1 MASKVLCVALLSAAL
16 GVSTAA
22 MADPSAAD
30 KDTARSLMNDGRA
43 ARDKGDLKAALKAFA
58 GADSL
63 MRVPTTG
70 LEVAKTQA
78 ALGMLVEARE
88 TALRVSRSPDS
99 PRDPPPFKQARDAA
113 SALNDELESR
123 IPSLTV
129 NVKNVPDGMTASV
142 TLDDTALPV
151 EMLGQAR
158 KLDPGH
164 HVVVAKV
171 GKVDGK
177 QDVDVAEKE
186 QKQVTI
192 ELPPQPAAET
202 TETQPATETPPPAT
216 TGKSGFSKG
225 LMIGGFALGGA
236 GLVTGVITG
245 VLSMSK
251 TNSIRNSGQ
260 CQGNVCGTPEFNDIS
275 SARSMATISTIS
287 FIVAGAGAALGVV
300 GLVTGNSTEAAPAS
314 TAPDKPAAPADET
327 SSRLEPWLGLGA
339 AGLRG
344 TF

>member
-1 MASKVLCVALLSAAL
+1 MASRILSVALLAAAL
-16 GVSTAA
+16 GVSTVA
-22 MADPSAAD
+22 MANPSAAD

-63 MRVPTTG
+63 MHVPTTG
-70 LEVAKTQA
+70 LEVAKTQT

-88 TALRVSRSPDS
+88 TALRVARIPES
-99 PRDPPPFKQARDAA
+99 PRDPAPFKQARDAA
-113 SALNDELESR
+113 SSLNDELEGR

-129 NVKNVPDGMTASV
+129 TVKNVPDGMKASV
-142 TLDDTALPV
+142 TLDDAVLPV

-164 HVVVAKV
+164 HVVVAKA

-177 QDVDVAEKE
+177 QEVDIAEKE
-186 QKQVTI
+186 QKALTI

-202 TETQPATETPPPAT
+202 TDTQPATETPQPAV

-314 TAPDKPAAPADET
+314 APTDKPAAGDET
-327 SSRLEPWLGLGA
+327 TSRIEPWLGLGA